1 MGPVVLKFGGTSLNS
16 ASARQAAVSH
26 IVDAKS
32 LGNQVVVVVSAMGRR
47 GEPYATDT
55 LLSLLEAIDSRVD
68 ARKKD
73 LLLSCGEII
82 SAVLISH
89 MLESIGIAS
98 VPLSGFQAGII
109 TDGNYTDATI
119 IDIEAEPIIRCLEDD
134 KVVVIAGFQGYS
146 RNLEITTLGR
156 GGSDISAITIGGYIG
171 ADMIDI
177 FTDVP
182 GVAVTDPRIIPEVPF
197 MKRLSREHMYRLSK
211 YGAKV
216 VHPRAVK
223 AAMGFKTPFRVRS
236 TFLQD
241 PGTLIGSETDCLSD
255 CGLIGI
261 ASEDGM
267 NLISLVFNKPEV
279 REMEQEVCALLSDK
293 GITPVEIFYEPY
305 TLLLA
310 LDQRDRQKAVRII
323 YDGFFGSCKSVN
335 QTTAG

>member
-16 ASARQAAVSH
+16 ASARQAAIRH
-26 IVDAKS
+26 IADAKNR
-32 LGNQVVVVVSAMGRR
+32 GNRVAVIVSAMGRR

-55 LLSLLEAIDSRVD
+55 LLALLETIDSRID

-109 TDGNYTDATI
+109 TDGKYTDATI
-119 IDIEAEPIIRCLEDD
+119 IDVKTEPIIRCLEED
-134 KVVVIAGFQGYS
+134 KVAVIAGFQGYS

-156 GGSDISAITIGGYIG
+156 GGSDISAIVIGGYIG
-171 ADMIDI
+171 ADTIDI

-182 GVAVTDPRIIPEVPF
+182 GVAVTDPRIIPESPF
-197 MKRLSREHMYRLSK
+197 IKLLSREHMYRLSK
-211 YGAKV
+211 HGAKV

-223 AAMGFKTPFRVRS
+223 AAIDFKTPFRVRS
-236 TFLQD
+236 TFSQD
-241 PGTLIGSETDCLSD
+241 PGTLIDSETHCLSD
-255 CGLIGI
+255 RGLIGI

-267 NLISLVFNKPEV
+267 NLISLVFSKSEA
-279 REMEQEVCALLSDK
+279 REMEEEVCTLLSDK
-293 GITPVEIFYEPY
+293 GVVPLGIFYEPY

-310 LDQRDRQKAVRII
+310 LNQEDKQKAVRII
-323 YDGFFGSCKSVN
+323 YDGFFCNYKRVN
-335 QTTAG
+335 TAG